1 MVTWI
6 CRPLVTVLGLL
17 SPLCNAADLAPG
29 VDRNAIFSPSLL
41 NPAQRFEVR
50 VGAFYHGIRTIELD
64 TADANLEIVFPRLPI
79 GSTEWWAIFV
89 PRPHLGGFLNTS
101 GRTSAA
107 YAGGLWTFPIYD
119 RFFAEFFFGGAI
131 HNGLADG
138 SATRAPLGCSFAFNF
153 GSSLG
158 YRINTMEPHGHLQ
171 SHVQW
176 QFLGR
181 DQLLSQRGYQQSGCQ
196 AWIFV
201 LMARPKRFE
210 LLTPRFVVSFYS
222 IL

>member
-6 CRPLVTVLGLL
+6 GRPLVAVLGLL

-50 VGAFYHGIRTIELD
+50 VGAFYHGIGTIERD
-64 TADANLEIVFPRLPI
+64 TVDANLEIVFPRLPI

-158 YRINTMEPHGHLQ
+158 YRFNT
-171 SHVQW
+171 SW
-176 QFLGR
+176 
-181 DQLLSQRGYQQSGCQ
+181 S
-196 AWIFV
+196 
-201 LMARPKRFE
+201 LMATYNHMSNGNSSVGTNCSRNEGINNLGAK
-210 LLTPRFVVSFYS
+210 LGYSF
-222 IL
+222 